1 MVDDERG
8 KKLFVQTNAKYEW
21 EYIKSMLYTHFY
33 FYHCFCSAWAK
44 QANVYASD
52 SGLLC
57 NHDSIQYVVCN
68 LIRGND

>member
-1 MVDDERG
+1 MMKEG
-8 KKLFVQTNAKYEW
+8 KNC
-21 EYIKSMLYTHFY
+21 LYKQMQNMNESTSRVCCTRIFT
-33 FYHCFCSAWAK
+33 FIIASAWAK